1 MQMPDSSRGYFRD
14 TRLRCADRVLFRA
27 PKASKCC
34 DPFPPIQFRSGLDRL
49 GAASGRCILTGL
61 RAGRNGRRRLD
72 VDLDRMLGTGLE
84 IVAHG
89 LTVGPHVITVT
100 VPDGLGGVATAS
112 MLLRVVRQ

>member
-1 MQMPDSSRGYFRD
+1 MPRKPRSAVILSPQSNSEVASTASVLLRGGAFSPD
-14 TRLRCADRVLFRA
+14 F
-27 PKASKCC
+27 
-34 DPFPPIQFRSGLDRL
+34 GL
-49 GAASGRCILTGL
+49 GAME
-61 RAGRNGRRRLD
+61 D
-72 VDLDRMLGTGLE
+72 VVWTSNLDRMLGTGLE